1 MVVCYACLAGSSVH
15 AYTVVPTG
23 PDDITVAVS
32 MM

>member
-1 MVVCYACLAGSSVH
+1 MVACYACLAGSSVH
-15 AYTVVPTG
+15 VYTVVPTG